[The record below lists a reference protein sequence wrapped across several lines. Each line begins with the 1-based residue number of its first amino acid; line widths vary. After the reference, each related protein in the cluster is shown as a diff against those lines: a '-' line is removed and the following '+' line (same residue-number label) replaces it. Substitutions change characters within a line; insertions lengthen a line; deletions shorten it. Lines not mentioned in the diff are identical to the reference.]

1 MNDIGSLQVLR
12 PSGFTMVDPDMAI
25 TQMQLH
31 KASQLVI
38 IRQSSLT
45 IETVSKNGL
54 QQRVYVVVKNQ
65 PFLVQVGLLSSI
77 RVDGQL
83 VDFSRFQIEARLVYD
98 CENYKEVDFV
108 KLKPMDVKSHVSERG
123 DQVTVEIRA
132 KVLTSQLEDMLFRV
146 RLSAIHPITKKR
158 IEQLTVYSEPVKV
171 VSKPEQ
177 VKRKKAPVVVA
188 KKVSPLP
195 VAKKEPNEVLS
206 EALAKIEMTCSQQK
220 LLLSQISDTV
230 HQHTNLLQ
238 NFHLEEVPTTDKKRK
253 LVAEPE
259 LSPFEI
265 AFKQFMAAYNN
276 VQHEERPAKIRSA
289 MKKTSARDA
298 ESLFE
303 MLDRSQT
310 EPKEN
315 KEKKDSQGKV
325 CSCDDCPHKREL
337 ERLDSFYNEFLST
350 PQPTLL

>member
-12 PSGFTMVDPDMAI
+12 PSGFNIVDPDMAI
-25 TQMQLH
+25 SAPLP
-31 KASQLVI
+31 KPSQLVI

-65 PFLVQVGLLSSI
+65 PFLVQVGLLSSV

-98 CENYKEVDFV
+98 CEHFKEVDFV

-188 KKVSPLP
+188 KKVSQPAP
-195 VAKKEPNEVLS
+195 KKEPNEVLS

-220 LLLSQISDTV
+220 ILLSQISDTV

-238 NFHLEEVPTTDKKRK
+238 NFHLEEIPAQSCDKKRK
-253 LVAEPE
+253 QEPE

-265 AFKQFMAAYNN
+265 AFNQFMAAYNN
-276 VQHEERPAKIRSA
+276 VENEERPAKIRSA

-303 MLDRSQT
+303 MLDRSQS

-325 CSCDDCPHKREL
+325 CSCEDCPHKREL